1 MRRLAAYAAGVAV
14 LIGLDQ
20 AAKAAVEVRLPFEQ
34 VVPVMPFLSLFRTWN
49 KGISF
54 SLLAAF
60 GDRLLIAIAVAV
72 TIFVLVLAWR
82 TDPAQRLARAGYA
95 FIVAGA
101 LGNLIDRVAYG
112 HVVDFIL
119 VHTESW
125 TFAVFN
131 LADAFISVGAALVV
145 LQEVMAALDDR
156 RKAAKN

>member
-1 MRRLAAYAAGVAV
+1 MKRLAAYAIGVAA

-20 AAKAAVEVRLPFEQ
+20 AAKAVVEARLPFEQ

-60 GDRLLIAIAVAV
+60 GDRLLIAIAIAV

-82 TDPAQRLARAGYA
+82 TSPAQRFARVGYA

-101 LGNLIDRVAYG
+101 LGNLVDRIAYG

-119 VHTESW
+119 FHTQSW

-131 LADAFISVGAALVV
+131 LADAFISVGATLVV
-145 LQEVMAALDDR
+145 LQEVMAVLDDR

>member
-1 MRRLAAYAAGVAV
+1 MKRLAAYAAGVAA

-20 AAKAAVEVRLPFEQ
+20 ATKAAVEAQLPFEQ
-34 VVPVMPFLSLFRTWN
+34 VVRVAPFLSLFRTWN

-131 LADAFISVGAALVV
+131 LAGA
-145 LQEVMAALDDR
+145 R
-156 RKAAKN
+156 